1 MSETARRVESP
12 EVERHPGKFVWF
24 ELVTPDPRRAQSFYA
39 AVLGWKVQPFP
50 VGGQT
55 YDMVY
60 AGDTM
65 IAGYTP
71 PRTPAEPARW
81 VSCISVDDVDR
92 TVAHAVEAGGRLVGT
107 VVETPGVGR
116 VARIVDPQGV
126 ELSLFR
132 NAMGDP
138 PDVEQI
144 PEGLWLWNELHVP
157 DPGAAVDFYG
167 RVLGY
172 QHRVFGPGGDE
183 PYVILSR
190 DGVDRGG
197 VTSAGCREGPS
208 HWLPYVHVKDVD
220 RAAARARNA
229 GGQVRMVEDIPGVG
243 RFAVIVEPAG
253 AVLALL
259 SPLPRTKPG

>member
-92 TVAHAVEAGGRLVGT
+92 TVADAVAAGGRLVGT

-138 PDVEQI
+138 PDVVQV

-157 DPGAAVDFYG
+157 DPDAAVDFYG
-167 RVLGY
+167 RILGY

-197 VTSAGCREGPS
+197 VTSAGCREAPP
-208 HWLPYVHVKDVD
+208 HWLPYVHVQDVD
-220 RAAARARNA
+220 RAVARARNA
-229 GGQVRMVEDIPGVG
+229 GAQVRMVEDIPGVG
-243 RFAVIVEPAG
+243 RIAVIVDPAG
-253 AVLALL
+253 AVLAFL
-259 SPLPRTKPG
+259 SPLPRIKSG